1 MKEEEE
7 VEVEEDERE
16 SVCVCVCVCVCGR
29 DEGRKGSIYLNELW
43 REKIRIHRSSDWC
56 AFLYSIFLS
65 LIVSYES

>member
-1 MKEEEE
+1 MKEEVV

-16 SVCVCVCVCVCGR
+16 SVCVCVCVCGS
-29 DEGRKGSIYLNELW
+29 DEERKGWIHLNEGW
-43 REKIRIHRSSDWC
+43 REMIRIHRSRDWC